1 MKMASDSNGNILCCE
16 KEKWKKK
23 KKTQRDLR
31 LDVSESSWLHYQE
44 KKSVCERWY
53 LNRLELKINILID
66 G

>member
-16 KEKWKKK
+16 KEKCK

-44 KKSVCERWY
+44 KKSVCERGY